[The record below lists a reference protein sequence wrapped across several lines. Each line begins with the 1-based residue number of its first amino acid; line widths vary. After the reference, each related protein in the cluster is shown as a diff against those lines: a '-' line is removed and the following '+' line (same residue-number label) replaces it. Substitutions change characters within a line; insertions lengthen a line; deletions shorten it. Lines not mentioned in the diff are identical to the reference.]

1 MNTNF
6 KPLGLVAAV
15 AAATAGYTGVTQ
27 AQTFAGTGLGDAAV
41 VPYYT
46 VQGDF
51 VTGVHITNTSAE
63 TQVVKLRYRRASDSM
78 DALDFNIIMSP
89 YDMWTGSIRDV
100 DGTIRVGTTDTSCTA
115 PQTVADTGIAEM
127 GDIFREGAEEGYI
140 EIIGMGSASAATA
153 PWIYLGSLHTP
164 LGTPVD
170 CGSVETN
177 FFRNATTGPSAGP
190 GVAPLGIGVLSDTL
204 SNQACS
210 EIIGSIASPT
220 WTSCAAATAG
230 LTNGINAGGTASN
243 NLGDTGN
250 VLNVTYFV
258 RSAETGTEF
267 GSRAVHI
274 ADFNAS
280 AMMSNQEIIV
290 IGSTDYYSFLYPNLD
305 GGSPVGTATG
315 RFNGVRTALGA
326 QEVINEWSTN
336 AANAVSTDWV
346 VTMPGQ
352 YLMLNLR
359 DYTTILDAGGD
370 IDDCLNAAQAAAVPA
385 ASGGPLD
392 TCDARDLPV
401 TVDIEFWDRE
411 EQQVTTPQGGL
422 VISPQTTDRPDSAL
436 LENEVNVIEWTD
448 GTNAPVLDSA
458 YATSFNVAALGSPN
472 GWAQLSVTADATTG
486 KVQAIYQP
494 ALDTPAVDAPVNF
507 VPVADAGA
515 SVPIVGFAAWE
526 RTFANN
532 AAASYGRII
541 DHAYINA
548 AASGT
553 APAPAP

>member
-51 VTGVHITNTSAE
+51 VTGVHITNTSDL

-89 YDMWTGSIRDV
+89 FDMWTGSIRDV
-100 DGTIRVGTTDTSCTA
+100 EGTIRVGTTDKSCTA
-115 PQTVADTGIAEM
+115 PQSVADTGIAEM

-140 EIIGMGSASAATA
+140 EIIGMGSADTTTAT
-153 PWIYLGSLHTP
+153 WMSLGALHIP
-164 LGTPVD
+164 GVGVPFD
-170 CGSVETN
+170 CASVETN
-177 FFRNATTGPSAGP
+177 FFRNATL
-190 GVAPLGIGVLSDTL
+190 APNLASTAIGVLDDNV

-210 EIIGSIASPT
+210 EIIGAVASPS
-220 WTSCAAATAG
+220 WVSCAVSGGA
-230 LTNGINAGGTASN
+230 LGINAGGTATN
-243 NLGDTGN
+243 QLGDTGN

-274 ADFNAS
+274 ADFQMG

-290 IGSTDYYSFLYPNLD
+290 TGNIDYYSFLYPNLD
-305 GGSPVGTATG
+305 GGSPAPGAATGTG
-315 RFNGVRTALGA
+315 RFNAVRAALGA

-352 YLMLNLR
+352 YLMLNLPA
-359 DYTTILDAGGD
+359 YVGILNAGGD
-370 IDDCLNAAQAAAVPA
+370 VSTCPTAAEAAATLPA
-385 ASGGPLD
+385 AVE

-401 TVDIEFWDRE
+401 VVAIDFWDRE
-411 EQQVTTPQGGL
+411 EQVTTTPQGGL
-422 VISPQTTDRPDSAL
+422 VISPQTTDQPDTAL
-436 LENEVNVIEWTD
+436 LPNEVNVIEWTD

-458 YATSFNVAALGSPN
+458 YATVFNVAGLGSPN
-472 GWAQLSVTADATTG
+472 GWAQLSVTSDPTAG
-486 KVQAIYQP
+486 KTKGIYQP
-494 ALDTPAVDAPVNF
+494 VLGDAALNLDPF
-507 VPVADAGA
+507 LPVADSGA

-526 RTFANN
+526 RSFADN

-548 AASGT
+548 ASVTAS
-553 APAPAP
+553 P